1 MYFNPF
7 IDEFPVESS
16 DEWIG
21 NRSIIAEL
29 EHCVKHRANTCILG
43 PEGSGKTSLLNTTF
57 SPEYRKKMAKTKKK
71 LIYFADL
78 STRKDGDDLCEYLAD
93 RLFWSLDSL
102 IQEREELATIKEML
116 KQSETESGKT
126 RFQNMIQKLHE
137 DWGYFIVIVMDYF
150 ELFTLSPFV
159 TQEHHDCLRSLIESG
174 SIQCIVATNYDLTY
188 DSLPSVMRGSFFL
201 QKFTNVIKMRPF
213 TFEDVEEYLKV
224 RQEDCDLVIP
234 ENMTAHIFKLSGGI
248 PKLVNILAKQI
259 YENLLANN
267 GIVNV
272 GEAMKAARS
281 KCEPIL
287 DGWCKLL
294 SDAQLDAIKKLT
306 DMCSSN
312 QQYGYYDFT
321 AESNEV
327 AVAALESRNLF
338 QRYSYVDQNGN
349 LIFPGD
355 YVMRFNSLLFQ
366 HYCKEMKMTEA
377 AKRNPLRRTGEKKN
391 EGGQTV
397 INTYNYGTIY
407 ENGAANNS
415 QSVNVQTMQI
425 VQGITPKEFLQM
437 LSGSDSQEEL
447 GMLISGRLQKHIQEK
462 FNRREIQT
470 AIEQPYMDIAAH
482 DDLVDQAF
490 VRAGQQLFQDVQI
503 DEYDDIT
510 DVTTAEL
517 QTLEDRFTAAR
528 DKIHQDLTDEILERQ
543 SERCQFYLKMA
554 VVVEEAL
561 TLPGIDFGDYSAQL
575 ILYGKVVEQAL
586 RDNLFNLF
594 HGEAELS
601 TYSLGGKNKN
611 PVAKDNF
618 GHMNVARSF
627 IGSFAHL
634 MEDKNDYLADLCANV
649 SFDQYKGDIPSDWA
663 AWWRNLAADIHH
675 AREIRNLAGHA
686 GSESPEREKM
696 EEMYGLLFGSAAAP
710 GILERI
716 LAGKDL
722 SFHYFVPA
730 ITRAE
735 ADRMMGQICEMYCT
749 KQKSNGGIRGKLKGT
764 GYEVNISPR
773 KVNRYQESAPVTY
786 STMENHT
793 FMVKI
798 MELKHDSGKDF
809 FVAEIESEKN
819 IQNG

>member
-1 MYFNPF
+1 MSYNPF
-7 IDEFPVESS
+7 IDEFPVECC

-21 NRSIIAEL
+21 DKTIIAEL
-29 EHCVKHRANTCILG
+29 EHCIKHRANTYILG
-43 PEGSGKTSLLNTTF
+43 PEGSGKTSLLTTTF
-57 SPEYRKKMAKTKKK
+57 ALEYRRKMAKAKKK

-78 STRKDGDDLCEYLAD
+78 STRKDGDDLCKYLAD
-93 RLFWSLDSL
+93 RLVWSLDSL
-102 IQEREELATIKEML
+102 IQEKETLAAVKEKL

-126 RFQNMIQKLHE
+126 RFQNMVQKLHE
-137 DWGYFIVIVMDYF
+137 EWGYFIVIVMDFF

-174 SIQCIVATNYDLTY
+174 SVQCIVATNYDLTN
-188 DSLPSVMRGSFFL
+188 DSLPPNMRGSYFL

-213 TFEDVEEYLKV
+213 TFEDVEKYLKV

-234 ENMTAHIFKLSGGI
+234 KEMAAHIFNLSGGI

-267 GIVNV
+267 GTVNV
-272 GEAMKAARS
+272 GEVMKAARS

-294 SDAQLDAIKKLT
+294 TDAQLDAIRKLT
-306 DMCSSN
+306 ARCSSDEK
-312 QQYGYYDFT
+312 YGYYDFT

-338 QRYSYVDQNGN
+338 RRYSYVDQNRN

-366 HYCKEMKMTEA
+366 RYCREMKMVAA
-377 AKRNPLRRTGEKKN
+377 AKRNPLCGAEEKKSKDK
-391 EGGQTV
+391 QLV

-415 QSVNVQTMQI
+415 QSLNVQTMQV
-425 VQGITPKEFLQM
+425 VQGISPKEFLQM
-437 LSGSDSQEEL
+437 LNHSGSPEEL
-447 GMLISGRLQKHIQEK
+447 GMLISGRLQKYIREK
-462 FNRREIQT
+462 FDRRELLE
-470 AIEQPYMDIAAH
+470 AMEQPYMDIVAH

-490 VRAGQQLFQDVQI
+490 DQIGQQMFQDVQI
-503 DEYDDIT
+503 DENDDIV
-510 DVTTAEL
+510 DVTPTEL
-517 QTLEDRFTAAR
+517 RTLEGRFAAAR
-528 DKIHQDLTDEILERQ
+528 EKIHQDLTDEMLERQ

-561 TLPGIDFGDYSAQL
+561 TLPGIDFDDYSAQL
-575 ILYGKVVEQAL
+575 ILYGKAVEQAL
-586 RDNLFNLF
+586 RDNLFTLF
-594 HGEAELS
+594 HREAKLS
-601 TYSLGGKNKN
+601 AYSLGRKSEN
-611 PVAKDNF
+611 PIARDNF
-618 GHMNVARSF
+618 SHMNIAKTF

-634 MEDKNDYLADLCANV
+634 IGAKSNYLAYLCADV
-649 SFDQYKGDIPSDWA
+649 SFEQYKGKIPSDWVT
-663 AWWRNLAADIHH
+663 WWKDLATDIHH
-675 AREIRNLAGHA
+675 AREIRNLASHA
-686 GSESPEREKM
+686 GSESPEREKI
-696 EEMYGLLFGSAAAP
+696 EEMYGLLVGSSGTQ

-722 SFHYFVPA
+722 SYRYNVPSM
-730 ITRAE
+730 TRVE
-735 ADRMMGQICEMYCT
+735 ADKMTGQICEMQCT
-749 KQKSNGGIRGKLKGT
+749 KQKSNGGIRGKLIGT

-773 KVNRYQESAPVTY
+773 KVNRYQENCSVSY
-786 STMENHT
+786 STMENHI

-798 MELKHDSGKDF
+798 LELKHDSGRDF
-809 FVAEIESEKN
+809 FTAEIECEKI
-819 IQNG
+819 IQNR